1 MQTALR
7 SCASIA
13 IAFAMLS
20 SAHAQ
25 QRPLKPPTQT
35 VARTWPVSGAWG
47 VVLLRLND
55 GPLGCLLTTGRNANG
70 EQYIW
75 GLRWRRE
82 NVAVYITDS
91 NEEAVAGPSIQ
102 VYIDKVP
109 LGTYQVN
116 KRVAQDG
123 FYNATAEL
131 PSAESDRVLS
141 AINVGQDIQFVTSSF
156 FYSEKL
162 QGAPQALTSLKACAS
177 EANRLNAAKSR

>member
-1 MQTALR
+1 MQIALR
-7 SCASIA
+7 VCSSIA
-13 IAFAMLS
+13 IIFAMLS

-25 QRPLKPPTQT
+25 QRPQKPRPQT
-35 VARTWPVSGAWG
+35 LPRAWPVSGPWG

-82 NVAVYITDS
+82 NVAVFITDS
-91 NEEAVAGPSIQ
+91 NQEAVAGPTIQ
-102 VYIDKVP
+102 VVVDRVP
-109 LGTYQVN
+109 FGTYPVN

-131 PSAESDRVLS
+131 PSAESDRMLS
-141 AINVGQDIQFVTSSF
+141 AINVGQDMQFVTSSF

-162 QGAPQALTSLKACAS
+162 QAAPEALTNLKACS
-177 EANRLNAAKSR
+177 IEANRLNAARSR

>member
-1 MQTALR
+1 MQIALR
-7 SCASIA
+7 ICASIA

-25 QRPLKPPTQT
+25 QRPSKPRAQT
-35 VARTWPVSGAWG
+35 LPRAWPVSGPWG

-82 NVAVYITDS
+82 NVGVYITDS
-91 NEEAVAGPSIQ
+91 NQEAIAGPTIQ
-102 VYIDKVP
+102 VFVDKLP
-109 LGTYQVN
+109 FGSYPVN

-123 FYNATAEL
+123 FYNVTAEL
-131 PSAESDRVLS
+131 PPAESDRVLN
-141 AINVGQDIQFVTSSF
+141 AINVGEEMHFVTSSF
-156 FYSEKL
+156 YYSEKL
-162 QGAPQALTSLKACAS
+162 EGAPQALMNLKACSVEAS
-177 EANRLNAAKSR
+177 RLNAARSR

>member
-7 SCASIA
+7 FCASIA

-25 QRPLKPPTQT
+25 HRAPKPRTQT
-35 VARTWPVSGAWG
+35 IPRGWPVSGAWG

-55 GPLGCLLTTGRNANG
+55 GPLGCLLTTGG

-102 VYIDKVP
+102 VFIDKAP
-109 LGTYQVN
+109 LGSYQVN

-123 FYNATAEL
+123 FYNVTAEL

-141 AINVGQDIQFVTSSF
+141 SINVGQDMEFVTSSF

-162 QGAPQALTSLKACAS
+162 QGASQALTNLKACTI
-177 EANRLNAAKSR
+177 EANRLNAAQSR